1 MPPMPLTDAKIKN
14 AKPKSKPYKLTDGF
28 GMYIEVTPAGG
39 KYWRYKFRFANKESR
54 LTLGRYPD
62 TSISEARLRLAEA
75 RSKVYEGQDP
85 RKRNAMNQKSNIDTF
100 EIVAEDWLQNR
111 KNVWSDIH
119 FQNISGR
126 LRRDI
131 LPFLGK
137 TNIKDITARELLSV
151 LRKVEE
157 RGAHETAHRLRSN
170 CSEIYRYA
178 IATDR
183 GERDVAADLKGAL
196 VPVQKKHLAAIVE
209 PDRLADLM
217 IMIKGYRGT
226 PVVRTALKLAALTFV
241 RPGELRKAKWQDMCF
256 KDREWR
262 FTISKTKRLH
272 IVPLA
277 EQALNLLGELK
288 PLTSTSDFV
297 FPNARTK
304 SKCMSN
310 NAVLS
315 ALRVLGIPK
324 EEMCGHGFRATAR
337 TILDEHLGIRPDLIE
352 HQLSHSVIGPLGR
365 AYNRTQFIKDR
376 HVMMQTWADYID
388 ALVSE
393 PE

>member
-1 MPPMPLTDAKIKN
+1 MPLTDTKIKN
-14 AKPKSKPYKLTDGF
+14 AKPKSKPYKLTDGL

-39 KYWRYKFRFANKESR
+39 KYWRYKFRFAGKESR

-62 TSISEARLRLAEA
+62 TPISEARLKLAKA
-75 RSKVYEGQDP
+75 RSKVYEGKDP
-85 RKRNAMNQKSNIDTF
+85 RKNNAINQPLNVDTL
-100 EIVAEDWLQNR
+100 EAVAEEWLHNR
-111 KNVWSDIH
+111 KNIWSEIH
-119 FQNISGR
+119 FQNISSR
-126 LRRDI
+126 LKRDI
-131 LPFLGK
+131 FPYLGK
-137 TNIKDITARELLSV
+137 TNIKEITPRELLSV
-151 LRKVEE
+151 LRKIED

-183 GERDVAADLKGAL
+183 ADRDIAADLKGAL
-196 VPVQKKHLAAIVE
+196 TPVQKKHLAAIVD
-209 PDRLADLM
+209 PNRLAELI
-217 IMIKGYRGT
+217 IMIKCYRGT
-226 PVVRTALKLAALTFV
+226 PVVRTALQLAALTFV
-241 RPGELRKAKWQDMCF
+241 RPGELRKAKWQDIF
-256 KDREWR
+256 FEDREWR
-262 FTISKTKRLH
+262 FTISKTKQPH

-277 EQALNLLGELK
+277 EQAIHLLQELK

-324 EEMCGHGFRATAR
+324 EEMCGHGFRAAAR
-337 TILDEHLGIRPDLIE
+337 TILDEHLEIRPDLIE

-388 ALVSE
+388 ALVRKSE
-393 PE
+393 